1 MNRFERYAIYYMP
14 DPASELWRLASA
26 WLGRDA
32 VTGQSIDRPPVP
44 VLEHLN
50 TDRLTAGPRH
60 YGFHA
65 TLKAPF
71 EPAGPDVEAALL
83 QSVEDFTRS
92 RSPFEVRLEVAPLGD
107 FMALRLAETSLAM
120 KTLHWDCVRELDA
133 QRAPI
138 SDEDIARRRKARLTP
153 EQDAHL
159 VQWGYPYIF
168 DQFRFHMTLTS
179 RIACNSSQG
188 PIRDA
193 LTEMFAP
200 HTSAPHRVEG
210 IALFG
215 QVDRQAPF
223 RVVDWFAFRGERATD
238 ARIPESVGIA

>member
-1 MNRFERYAIYYMP
+1 MNRFERYAVYYMP
-14 DPASELWRLASA
+14 DPASELWQRASA

-32 VTGQSIDRPPVP
+32 LSGRPVERPVIEG
-44 VLEHLN
+44 LEHVN
-50 TDRLTAGPRH
+50 ADRLTAGPRH

-71 EPAGPDVEAALL
+71 EPAGTDVETALL
-83 QSVEDFTRS
+83 QAVDDFTQR
-92 RSPFEVRLEVAPLGD
+92 RAPFDVRFEVAPLGD
-107 FMALRLAETSLAM
+107 FMALRLAEESPAM
-120 KTLHWDCVRELDA
+120 KELHRDCVRELDA

-138 SDEDIARRRKARLTP
+138 SDRDIARRRKARLTP
-153 EQDAHL
+153 EQDAYL

-179 RIACNSSQG
+179 RIACRSAQA

-193 LTEMFAP
+193 LAAHFAAHTE
-200 HTSAPHRVEG
+200 APHRIEG

-215 QVDRQAPF
+215 QVDREAPF
-223 RVVDWFAFRGERATD
+223 RVVEWFAFRGERDAG
-238 ARIPESVGIA
+238 ARIPESASTA